1 MNVMT
6 SLATIM
12 LGAADNTFNFAMV
25 GPAIVLGIT
34 SMGSCIGCYI
44 AGAASHAV
52 MSRVEEGHGKFI
64 GMSAAPASQSIY
76 GFILMLLMSKA
87 ILAGTL
93 SPISGIAMG
102 IFSGIAIMFSSIFQ
116 GKVCATGI
124 QASAKQPAI
133 FGKCFAAVGIIESFA
148 LFTFVFSILIM

>member
-1 MNVMT
+1 M
-6 SLATIM
+6 
-12 LGAADNTFNFAMV
+12 DFNMV
-25 GPAIVLGIT
+25 GPAIVLSLSAI
-34 SMGSCIGCYI
+34 GSATGCYI

-52 MSRVEEGHGKFI
+52 MSRVEEGHGKYI

-87 ILAGTL
+87 ILAGTF
-93 SPISGIAMG
+93 SPVSGIAMG
-102 IFSGIAIMFSSIFQ
+102 LFSGLAIGASAVFQ

-148 LFTFVFSILIM
+148 LFTLVFSILLL

>member
-1 MNVMT
+1 MDIN
-6 SLATIM
+6 
-12 LGAADNTFNFAMV
+12 MV
-25 GPAIVLGIT
+25 GPVIVLAIS
-34 SMGSCIGCYI
+34 SMGSCVGCYI

-52 MSRVEEGHGKFI
+52 MSRVEEGHGKYI

-102 IFSGIAIMFSSIFQ
+102 IFCGTAFMFSAIFQ

-124 QASAKQPAI
+124 QASAKQPSI

-148 LFTFVFSILIM
+148 LFTFVFSILLL